1 MLSLARRI
9 LQRCADIVVLRKRDG
24 CLTHQ
29 RRHYTGVLLL
39 AGLLPMATARDV
51 AAQQPSALDT
61 VTVEA
66 SVVEAPPDL
75 LSRHARSPL
84 VAAVA
89 ATIVL
94 VPLDRYIQSELQ
106 NSSLQ
111 HSSGVRQAADWIA
124 YAGAQ
129 GPFYAGAGS
138 FVVGRVVGSDRLA
151 DLGLH
156 LTEAAALASGISALG
171 KGIAGRELPDVGSA
185 RPGNFSFGRGFH
197 RKSGDFVSFPAGHAT
212 VAFASAAVITSEAER
227 WRPELGWPVGVATYG
242 FATLVAV
249 TRMYQNRHWA
259 SDNPI
264 AALIGTS
271 TGLAVVRRQHSGPR
285 TRFDRWLLGI
295 SAMPTT
301 EGGVAVVWSPD
312 RAARRVSTE

>member
-1 MLSLARRI
+1 
-9 LQRCADIVVLRKRDG
+9 
-24 CLTHQ
+24 
-29 RRHYTGVLLL
+29 LLL
-39 AGLLPMATARDV
+39 AGLLPVATARDG
-51 AAQQPSALDT
+51 AAQQPSAPDT
-61 VTVEA
+61 ITVDAAAE
-66 SVVEAPPDL
+66 EPPDL
-75 LSRHARSPL
+75 LSRHLRSPL
-84 VAAVA
+84 GGAVA
-89 ATIVL
+89 ATMIL
-94 VPLDRYIQSELQ
+94 VPLDRPIQSLLQ
-106 NSSLQ
+106 NGSLQ

-138 FVVGRVVGSDRLA
+138 FVIGRVVGSERLA

-156 LTEAAALASGISALG
+156 LTEAAALASGFSALG

-185 RPGNFSFGRGFH
+185 RPGSFSIGRGFH
-197 RKSGDFVSFPAGHAT
+197 KKSGDFVSFPAGHAT

-227 WRPELGWPVGVATYG
+227 WRPELRWPVGVTTYG

-271 TGLAVVRRQHSGPR
+271 TGLAVVRRQHSGPPS
-285 TRFDRWLLGI
+285 RFDRWLLGVT
-295 SAMPTT
+295 AVPTT
-301 EGGVAVVWSPD
+301 QGGMAIVWSPD
-312 RAARRVSTE
+312 VAARRVSTE